1 MTSAQTSEEELRD
14 VFARYGPVLDVH
26 LPSDR
31 DTGKV
36 RGFAFVTFQDSRDAD
51 AALAMDE

>member
-1 MTSAQTSEEELRD
+1 MIVTQTSEDELRD
-14 VFARYGPVLDVH
+14 VFARYGPVVDVH
-26 LPSDR
+26 LPADR